1 MQPQRRSYSK
11 PFKAQVIQE
20 CSQSGAAIANV
31 ALSHNLKLAGFLA
44 TAICRA
50 SIAPLMAGFT
60 SMPALPSWT
69 NWRQ

>member
-31 ALSHNLKLAGFLA
+31 ALSHNLKLAGFLVPPSGM
-44 TAICRA
+44 CV
-50 SIAPLMAGFT
+50 FT
-60 SMPALPSWT
+60 RDNSSRVGLSS
-69 NWRQ
+69 RR